1 MLNEPAI
8 PNVAL
13 VASWKEVPFTATLN
27 KLAVPL
33 RTDVPLKVVVPADAV
48 SVPLTF
54 NKEVNGKMNGGGNRS
69 CNPKR
74 AESFGACSRNST
86 GCTGHF
92 CCPCIG
98 KRTADGKITAYSDI
112 AC

>member
-13 VASWKEVPFTATLN
+13 LASWKEVPLTAILN

-48 SVPLTF
+48 RVPLTF
-54 NKEVNGKMNGGGNRS
+54 NKEEMVR
-69 CNPKR
+69 
-74 AESFGACSRNST
+74 
-86 GCTGHF
+86 
-92 CCPCIG
+92 
-98 KRTADGKITAYSDI
+98 
-112 AC
+112 